1 MIENKRNE
9 KKVNKEVIE
18 ESLKKQ
24 LHQKR
29 NLAAAQESRWKKKE
43 EKQTYIKLLTQV
55 KEFCLSLKTQSE
67 LATLILSKI
76 Q

>member
-9 KKVNKEVIE
+9 KKVNKEVID

-24 LHQKR
+24 LHQQR
-29 NLAAAQESRWKKKE
+29 NLAAAQESRQKKKE

>member
-9 KKVNKEVIE
+9 KKVNKEVID

-24 LHQKR
+24 LHQQR
-29 NLAAAQESRWKKKE
+29 NLAAAQESRQKKKE

-55 KEFCLSLKTQSE
+55 KEFCLSFKTQSE

>member
-1 MIENKRNE
+1 VIENKRNE
-9 KKVNKEVIE
+9 KKVNKEVID

-24 LHQKR
+24 LHQQR
-29 NLAAAQESRWKKKE
+29 NLAAAQESRQKKKE

-55 KEFCLSLKTQSE
+55 KEFCLNLKTQSE

>member
-9 KKVNKEVIE
+9 KKVNKEVID

-24 LHQKR
+24 LHQQR
-29 NLAAAQESRWKKKE
+29 NLAAAQESRQKKKE

-67 LATLILSKI
+67 SATLILSKI

>member
-9 KKVNKEVIE
+9 KKVNKEVIDE
-18 ESLKKQ
+18 LLKKQ
-24 LHQKR
+24 LHQQR
-29 NLAAAQESRWKKKE
+29 NLAAAQESRQKKKE

-55 KEFCLSLKTQSE
+55 KEFCLNLKTQSE

>member
-9 KKVNKEVIE
+9 KKVNKEVID

-24 LHQKR
+24 LHQQR
-29 NLAAAQESRWKKKE
+29 NLAAAQESRHKKKE

-55 KEFCLSLKTQSE
+55 KEFCLNLKTQSE

>member
-9 KKVNKEVIE
+9 KKVNKEVID

-24 LHQKR
+24 LHQQR
-29 NLAAAQESRWKKKE
+29 NLAAAQESRQKKKE

-55 KEFCLSLKTQSE
+55 KEFCLNLKTQSE